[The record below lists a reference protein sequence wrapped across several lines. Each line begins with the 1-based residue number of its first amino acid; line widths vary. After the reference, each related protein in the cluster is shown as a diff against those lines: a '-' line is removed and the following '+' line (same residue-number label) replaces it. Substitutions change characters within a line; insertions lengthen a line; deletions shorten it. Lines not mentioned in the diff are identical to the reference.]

1 MSSDGGVPQGADE
14 PTSFALQPP
23 RPVASAGQQRVPYP
37 GNPYAEPTG
46 AAPRTQAGPP
56 QHPRSAQPHPQPQHP
71 HPQHPQSAQPQ
82 PHPAQPQPQSA
93 PPHPQPVHPQSPQ
106 PRSEQPQSAH
116 QGAAH
121 QGADH
126 QGVAHPRSRPGSAP
140 QDPGTGRLVAGRYR
154 LLAKLGHGGMG
165 TVWRAEDETVD
176 REVAVKEPRLPDHLP
191 ERERANAFER
201 MRREARAAARL
212 DHPAV
217 VNVHDVAVV
226 DGQPWIVME
235 LVRGRSLG
243 AALEEGTLGVREAAR
258 IGLEVLGALEAAHA
272 AGILHRD
279 VKPDNVLLGPHG
291 RVVLT
296 DFGIAQIEGETSLTD
311 TGGFVG
317 SPEYIA
323 PERVLGQRPGPSCD
337 LWSLGVVLY
346 AATEGVSPFRR
357 SNTPATLQSVLN
369 STPAAPASA
378 KGPLAEAINGLLDKD
393 PSRRL
398 GAARTRRLLEE
409 AAEPPVP
416 APTQIVR
423 AAGDGETGGPA
434 RSGGAGPDGGTGR
447 NGVRVPRAALFGL
460 GAAVVAAAV
469 TAYLVIA
476 NPFAGPLPDGWGRH
490 HEKDVTATLA
500 VPAGYQRTTPDRTS
514 DKTHWVTY
522 TDWSGGISIGLGVTR
537 RSEDT
542 PHQIKDSSAAQMYA
556 DNGDFKQ
563 SGAYALDMPQG
574 PRTAPKETTYHGR
587 QSAENTVV
595 YTTNDSQ
602 DPRPRELRMFYY
614 KSSAG
619 DMYKLTISYPGKG
632 DFTARGR
639 EVARAAIANLDI
651 DKR

>member
-1 MSSDGGVPQGADE
+1 MTGGVPHGADE

-23 RPVASAGQQRVPYP
+23 RPVAPTRQQSVPYP

-46 AAPRTQAGPP
+46 TAPQTQAAPPRPPRSAEPRSP
-56 QHPRSAQPHPQPQHP
+56 QHPQQH
-71 HPQHPQSAQPQ
+71 HPQHPQSHPSHPSQEERPLQTAHPPQVTQP
-82 PHPAQPQPQSA
+82 S
-93 PPHPQPVHPQSPQ
+93 PPPSPQ
-106 PRSEQPQSAH
+106 E
-116 QGAAH
+116 
-121 QGADH
+121 
-126 QGVAHPRSRPGSAP
+126 
-140 QDPGTGRLVAGRYR
+140 PGTGRLIAGRYR

-165 TVWRAEDETVD
+165 TVWRAKDETVD
-176 REVAVKEPRLPDHLP
+176 REVAVKEPRIPDHLP
-191 ERERANAFER
+191 ERERANVFER

-243 AALEEGTLGVREAAR
+243 AVLEEGTLDAREAAR

-311 TGGFVG
+311 TGGIVG

-323 PERVLGQRPGPSCD
+323 PERVLGRRPGPSCD

-357 SNTPATLQSVLN
+357 SNTPATLQSVLH
-369 STPAAPASA
+369 STPAAPAA
-378 KGPLAEAINGLLDKD
+378 ATGPLAEAINGLLDKD
-393 PSRRL
+393 PARRS
-398 GAARTRRLLEE
+398 GADRVRRLLRETV
-409 AAEPPVP
+409 EPPVRTPTRIAP
-416 APTQIVR
+416 AAAQG
-423 AAGDGETGGPA
+423 AAGPSRRDG
-434 RSGGAGPDGGTGR
+434 
-447 NGVRVPRAALFGL
+447 VLVPRKALFGL
-460 GAAVVAAAV
+460 GAAVVVAAV
-469 TAYLVIA
+469 AVCLVIA
-476 NPFAGPLPDGWGRH
+476 NPFAGQSLPGDWRGH
-490 HEKDVTATLA
+490 HEKDVAATLA
-500 VPAGYQRTTPDRTS
+500 VPAGYQRSTPDRTS
-514 DKTHWVTY
+514 DKRHWVTY
-522 TDWSGGISIGLGVTR
+522 TDWSGGIWVGLDVAR
-537 RSEDT
+537 KAEDT
-542 PHQIKDSSAAQMYA
+542 GHQIKDSSAAEMYA
-556 DNGDFKQ
+556 ENGDFKQ
-563 SGAYALDMPQG
+563 SGAYALDMPEG
-574 PRTAPKETTYHGR
+574 PRTAPKETSYHGR

-595 YTTNDSQ
+595 YTTTDSSN
-602 DPRPRELRMFYY
+602 PRPRELRIFYY

-619 DMYKLTISYPGKG
+619 DLYKLTVSYPGKG

-639 EVARAAIANLDI
+639 EVARTVIANLDI